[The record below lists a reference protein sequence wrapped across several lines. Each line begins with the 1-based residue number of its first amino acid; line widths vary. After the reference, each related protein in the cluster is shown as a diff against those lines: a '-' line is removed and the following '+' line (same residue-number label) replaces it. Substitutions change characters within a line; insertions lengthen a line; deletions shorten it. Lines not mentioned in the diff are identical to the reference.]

1 MRILGC
7 RHPRFPRWALNP
19 MISVFIRQEE
29 KTWKREGHMKM
40 ETETR
45 VMQPQAEECLKLPE
59 AREVRKHS
67 PLEPWEEHSPADS

>member
-1 MRILGC
+1 
-7 RHPRFPRWALNP
+7 

-67 PLEPWEEHSPADS
+67 PLEPWEEHSPAHFKKVLKKRKKYNP